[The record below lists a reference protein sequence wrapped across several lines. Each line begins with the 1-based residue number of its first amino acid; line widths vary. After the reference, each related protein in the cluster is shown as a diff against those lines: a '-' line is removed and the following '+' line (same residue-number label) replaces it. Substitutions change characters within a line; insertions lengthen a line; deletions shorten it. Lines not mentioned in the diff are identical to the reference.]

1 MKKSFLKWF
10 TLVELIIVITILAI
24 LSTIWFVSF
33 QSYTKNTRDSNRLT
47 TLINLENSLKIYFTK
62 NNSYPEAES
71 KTEVQASWTI
81 LSYQWII
88 WDNISSLIWFNKVP
102 LDPVDS
108 RNYLYATN
116 QQKNLFQVMWFLEW
130 DEYKS
135 LSFYNQKVNA
145 ASLIDRSP
153 RSKWDNIWIFLDW
166 NNESITWSIVN
177 IFSWSVNY
185 KVYFSNKNKVES
197 NSWSQIFSNIYSW
210 RNDLINNKDL
220 AKFDDSLV
228 VYFDMETTL
237 TTWTWLVL
245 LKDLSKYWNNWRC
258 VISWWVTVNCWV
270 SPWPVIVNW
279 NWNSWKAMLFDWID
293 DRVIVDTNTVWI
305 WSWMTVLAFTKL
317 FDQTFWSNT
326 YHKDI
331 VRSCGWWWL
340 WALSTNWDYNT
351 TENIIADSRW
361 VASWSNWQVNPPMKA
376 KKLSYNLLWLV
387 LDRNSSESSV
397 IINSNKYS
405 QLNVIRTK
413 PSTTSFNI
421 WFDCWWPLS
430 WIIDEVRI
438 YNRVLSDLEIQTIYD
453 TIK

>member
-1 MKKSFLKWF
+1 M
-10 TLVELIIVITILAI
+10 
-24 LSTIWFVSF
+24 
-33 QSYTKNTRDSNRLT
+33 R
-47 TLINLENSLKIYFTK
+47 NLENSLKIYFTK

-71 KTEVQASWTI
+71 KTEIQASWSM

-88 WDNISSLIWFNKVP
+88 WDNISSLIWFNKAP

-210 RNDLINNKDL
+210 RNDLINNKDV
-220 AKFDDSLV
+220 AKLDDSLV
-228 VYFDMETTL
+228 VYFDMETL
-237 TTWTWLVL
+237 TWTK
-245 LKDLSKYWNNWRC
+245 LKDLSKYWNDWVC
-258 VISWWVTVNCWV
+258 YDSWSIVSCWA
-270 SPWPVIVNW
+270 SLLWPQIIDW
-279 NWNSWKAMLFDWID
+279 NWKSWKAMRFDWIND
-293 DRVIVDTNTVWI
+293 YIKVSSNSI
-305 WSWMTVLAFTKL
+305 WTSSWLTILSLVKL
-317 FDQTFWSNT
+317 FNQWWVTTNIIRSWCFWWR
-326 YHKDI
+326 K
-331 VRSCGWWWL
+331 
-340 WALSTNWDYNT
+340 WALVTDNNYDLS
-351 TENIIADSRW
+351 NILSADHRW
-361 VASWSNWQVNPPMKA
+361 VSTWSNWQVNDFTIKA
-376 KKLSYNLLWLV
+376 PKLDFNLLWLI
-387 LDRNSSESSV
+387 LDRNNTKSTV
-397 IINSNKYS
+397 VVNL
-405 QLNVIRTK
+405 LNYPQTNTLSIK
-413 PSTTSFNI
+413 PTTTWFSI
-421 WFDCWWPLS
+421 WWDCAWPLN

-453 TIK
+453 IIK